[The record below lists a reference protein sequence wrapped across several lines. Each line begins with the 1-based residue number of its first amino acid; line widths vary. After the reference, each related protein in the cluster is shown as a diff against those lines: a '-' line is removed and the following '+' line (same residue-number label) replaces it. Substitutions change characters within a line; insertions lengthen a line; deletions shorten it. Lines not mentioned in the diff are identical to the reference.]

1 MSEQTI
7 HVEKRRAFIDSN
19 AKILEEQRILE
30 NITNKNKKEAEKLLV
45 HV

>member
-1 MSEQTI
+1 MSEQAN
-7 HVEKRRAFIDSN
+7 HVEKRRKFIDNN
-19 AKILEEQRILE
+19 AKILEEQKILE